1 MKTAV
6 TEAEER
12 LRQHEQELVTSLQGE
27 MTSLRTELETC
38 KHLFEVSNVR
48 FTILVVLVVEFIKC
62 FFFTN
67 QGSPSSIITQI
78 QALFSIIDGLSLFL
92 ARFREGIRSTLQ
104 QSPVN

>member
-1 MKTAV
+1 MGTVKLIIKNEKRLLFVLNIRRFLECEATVKTAV

-62 FFFTN
+62 FFLCF
-67 QGSPSSIITQI
+67 
-78 QALFSIIDGLSLFL
+78 FC
-92 ARFREGIRSTLQ
+92 
-104 QSPVN
+104 